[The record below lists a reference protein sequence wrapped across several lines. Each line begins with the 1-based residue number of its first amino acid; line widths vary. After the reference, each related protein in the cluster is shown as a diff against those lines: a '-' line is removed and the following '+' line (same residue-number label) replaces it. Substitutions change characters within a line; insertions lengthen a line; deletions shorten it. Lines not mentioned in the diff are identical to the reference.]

1 MPTVREGSPANT
13 TITGDGTTGTAGT
26 VGTVEDDAAADATDP
41 PSEEQLALMPTE
53 QQQTDIT
60 APSPAPPPVPTAGT
74 ELSIEVGD
82 ENEQFELQVD
92 SPFKGEGGEEEVPEA
107 TTMAATAAGESKQ
120 EIPSINA
127 ALSKESA
134 RSAKS
139 NKSSR
144 STRSSRSVKTEK
156 AGEKQ
161 DVAAAPSIDA
171 ASIRSTRSNK
181 STSSKRSL
189 MSIKLKKS
197 SSNAKKEDEADKSL
211 LDEDE
216 AVQYEGADGSP
227 ARRGSQEP

>member
-1 MPTVREGSPANT
+1 M
-13 TITGDGTTGTAGT
+13 
-26 VGTVEDDAAADATDP
+26 
-41 PSEEQLALMPTE
+41 
-53 QQQTDIT
+53 
-60 APSPAPPPVPTAGT
+60 
-74 ELSIEVGD
+74 
-82 ENEQFELQVD
+82 
-92 SPFKGEGGEEEVPEA
+92 
-107 TTMAATAAGESKQ
+107 
-120 EIPSINA
+120 
-127 ALSKESA
+127 
-134 RSAKS
+134 
-139 NKSSR
+139 
-144 STRSSRSVKTEK
+144 SVKTEK

-197 SSNAKKEDEADKSL
+197 SSKAKKEDEADKSL